1 MGIAARPAASAAGSV
16 AERSRADSRAAA
28 RGRRA
33 VDGGAGGSG
42 VSYGADGS
50 GAPKTAGDSGG
61 AAARGG
67 RGARVGRGG
76 SSGHYRVEADDV
88 GGTNFLGTPPW
99 SPDVYD
105 PHGDG
110 DGGGGGDGDDDGV
123 SHLLTYKEA
132 TPVWANPY
140 SDPHP
145 HPNPDPIS
153 NPNRNPT

>member
-16 AERSRADSRAAA
+16 AARSRADSRPAA

-50 GAPKTAGDSGG
+50 GAPKAAGDSGG
-61 AAARGG
+61 AARGG

-76 SSGHYRVEADDV
+76 SSGHYRVEAAVEDV
-88 GGTNFLGTPPW
+88 GGRNFLGTPPW

-105 PHGDG
+105 PHG

-145 HPNPDPIS
+145 HPNPDPSS